1 MSNTQ
6 QFWDA
11 IESGDASI
19 LRDAIDAGADVDATD
34 DFGFPPLVSAAH
46 HARLGVVL
54 ALLEAGA
61 NPNARVREQDT
72 ALHRALRFGS
82 GTRRDGR
89 PLNDAERESYLPI
102 IQALLGAGA
111 DHTLESEGRSA
122 LALAVEQAS
131 IGAVEALL
139 VAGASATESGLLS
152 RAIRSRRDRDAKVS
166 LLLREGADADE
177 GCPLPDAAN
186 TLFDDRAVATCEELL
201 DAGASVD
208 QVTEGGWSALTH
220 AIAAENLPLVQLL
233 LSKGARADLPIR
245 YDEHQAGLSPGMT
258 AAHIAAHFEL
268 TDFVDA
274 IAAAGQAPSS
284 DPLESAGLVGRWRLV
299 AVSTDHEGEMYALAE
314 EDWIDLLGASDGFLE
329 LHADGRFEGREM
341 SEIGG
346 TWAIVDDA
354 LRFDGEELE
363 PSMWVS
369 MELGNRQLVIGYDDD
384 FGRREFRFERE

>member
-1 MSNTQ
+1 MPSTQ

-19 LRDAIDAGADVDATD
+19 LRDAIDGGVDVDATD

-89 PLNDAERESYLPI
+89 PLTEEERASYLPI
-102 IQALLGAGA
+102 VEALLAAGA
-111 DHTLESEGRSA
+111 DHTLETEGRSA

-139 VAGASATESGLLS
+139 AAGANAKESGLLS

-177 GCPLPDAAN
+177 GCPLPVAAN
-186 TLFDDRAVATCEELL
+186 ALFDDAAVATCQQLL

-220 AIAAENLPLVQLL
+220 AIASENLPLVQLL

-245 YDEHQAGLSPGMT
+245 FDEHQAGLSPGMT
-258 AAHIAAHFEL
+258 AARIAETWEL
-268 TDFVDA
+268 TDFVEA
-274 IAAAGQAPSS
+274 IAAAGQAPTNE
-284 DPLESAGLVGRWRLV
+284 PLESARLVGRWRLV
-299 AVSTDHEGEMYALAE
+299 AVSMDHEGGMYALPE
-314 EDWIDLLGASDGFLE
+314 EDWVDLLGSPDGFLE

-341 SEIGG
+341 TEIGG
-346 TWAIVDDA
+346 TWSIEGDG
-354 LRFDGEELE
+354 LRLVGEDLE
-363 PSMWVS
+363 SGMWVA
-369 MELGNRQLVIGYDDD
+369 MELGNRQIVIGYDDD
-384 FGRREFRFERE
+384 FGQREFRFERE